1 MRNIDINDVEASIQ
15 YEFKNKMLINQAFMI
30 TENDNIP
37 FSSEALRNIGKRTI
51 NYSITQILTSYFGY
65 YNDKGMFRTKN
76 SNEDFNDLLNNLYS
90 KDIFA
95 RNIELLGL
103 SKYLDF
109 DDNTDFFNTDRKLFE
124 AIVGAVALDSNWNM
138 TVIND
143 VLSFILDI
151 DYYLDNGFGDLNGN
165 FVVLVHNWTIENNTS
180 IPIYEFEPGE
190 NTNIVSFKS
199 TLHLFIDGTDFTFVE
214 EAENKS
220 IARMKA
226 AKKAY
231 TYLVQN
237 NYVKTL
243 KNIDITPNKDTAMQ
257 QLEKLAIEGHFS
269 LPEFDVNEEA
279 NGYSAVCS
287 IDECDLSFK
296 GYGKIDSDAINEAA
310 FKMLNHV
317 LGYDINE

>member
-1 MRNIDINDVEASIQ
+1 MQNIDINDVEASIQ
-15 YEFKNKMLINQAFMI
+15 YEFKNKMLIHQAFMI
-30 TENDNIP
+30 TDNDNIP
-37 FSSEALRNIGKRTI
+37 FSSEALRNIGKRVI
-51 NYSITQILTSYFGY
+51 NYSLTQILTGFYGY

-76 SNEDFNDLLNNLYS
+76 SNEVFNDLLNNLYS

-103 SKYLDF
+103 GKYLDPSS
-109 DDNTDFFNTDRKLFE
+109 DDFFNMDRKLFE

-151 DYYLDNGFGDLNGN
+151 DYYLDNGFSDLNGN
-165 FVVLVHNWTIENNTS
+165 FVVLVHNWTIENNAPL
-180 IPIYEFEPGE
+180 PIYDFAQGE
-190 NTNIVSFKS
+190 SNTVLSFKC
-199 TLHLFIDGTDFTFVE
+199 TLHLFLDNVDFTFVE

-231 TYLVQN
+231 TYLVEN

-243 KNIDITPNKDTAMQ
+243 KNINVDVKLETAMME
-257 QLEKLAIEGHFS
+257 LEKLAMDGNFS
-269 LPEFDVNEEA
+269 LPNFEVSPSKK
-279 NGYSAVCS
+279 GYTAICS
-287 IDECDLSFK
+287 IDECNMSFS
-296 GYGKIDSDAINEAA
+296 GFGKLDTDAINEAA
-310 FKMLNHV
+310 LKMLKHV
-317 LGYDINE
+317 LGYDIQ

>member
-1 MRNIDINDVEASIQ
+1 MLNIDFNDVEASIQ
-15 YEFKNKMLINQAFMI
+15 YEFKNKMLIQQAFMI

-51 NYSITQILTSYFGY
+51 NYSITQILTGYFGY
-65 YNDKGMFRTKN
+65 YSEKGLFRTKN
-76 SNEDFNDLLNNLYS
+76 SNEEFNDLLNNLYS

-103 SKYLDF
+103 SKYLEFNDQ
-109 DDNTDFFNTDRKLFE
+109 TDVFNTDRKLFE

-138 TVIND
+138 NVIND

-165 FVVLVHNWTIENNTS
+165 FVVLVHNWTVENNS
-180 IPIYEFEPGE
+180 LIPVYDYMPGDSD
-190 NTNIVSFKS
+190 TVVSFKCV
-199 TLHLFIDGTDFTFVE
+199 LHLFLNGTDFTFSE

-231 TYLVQN
+231 T
-237 NYVKTL
+237 
-243 KNIDITPNKDTAMQ
+243 
-257 QLEKLAIEGHFS
+257 
-269 LPEFDVNEEA
+269 
-279 NGYSAVCS
+279 
-287 IDECDLSFK
+287 
-296 GYGKIDSDAINEAA
+296 
-310 FKMLNHV
+310 
-317 LGYDINE
+317 

>member
-1 MRNIDINDVEASIQ
+1 MINIDFNDVEASIQ
-15 YEFKNKMLINQAFMI
+15 YEFKNKMLIQQAFMI
-30 TENDNIP
+30 TDNDNIP

-51 NYSITQILTSYFGY
+51 NYSITQILTGYYGY
-65 YNDKGMFRTKN
+65 YNERGLFRTKN
-76 SNEDFNDLLNNLYS
+76 SNEHFNDLLNNLYS

-109 DDNTDFFNTDRKLFE
+109 NRDTDVFNIDRKLFE

-138 TVIND
+138 NVINE

-165 FVVLVHNWTIENNTS
+165 FVVLVHNWTLENDAPIPVYDFMPGDNQNIES
-180 IPIYEFEPGE
+180 Y
-190 NTNIVSFKS
+190 KS
-199 TLHLFIDGTDFTFVE
+199 VLHLFLNGTDFTFTE

-231 TYLVQN
+231 TYLVEN

-243 KNIDITPNKDTAMQ
+243 KNIDIKPELSSAMM
-257 QLEKLAIEGHFS
+257 QLEKLSMDGHFS
-269 LPEFDVNEEA
+269 LPEFDVFEE
-279 NGYSAVCS
+279 NGGYAAICT
-287 IDECDLSFK
+287 IDECDMSFK

-317 LGYDINE
+317 LGYDAK

>member
-1 MRNIDINDVEASIQ
+1 MINIDINDVEASIQ
-15 YEFKNKMLINQAFMI
+15 YEFKNKMLLHQAFMI
-30 TENDNIP
+30 TDNDNIP
-37 FSSEALRNIGKRTI
+37 FSNEALRTIGKRTI
-51 NYSITQILTSYFGY
+51 NYSLTQILTGY
-65 YNDKGMFRTKN
+65 YGYYSEKGMFRTKN
-76 SNEDFNDLLNNLYS
+76 SNEVFNDLLNNLYS

-103 SKYLDF
+103 SKYLDIHR
-109 DDNTDFFNTDRKLFE
+109 DTDVFNADRKLFE
-124 AIVGAVALDSNWNM
+124 AIVGAVTLDCNWNM
-138 TVIND
+138 NVVND

-180 IPIYEFEPGE
+180 IPIYEYVPGDDD
-190 NTNIVSFKS
+190 TVVSFKC
-199 TLHLFIDGTDFTFVE
+199 TLHLFIDGTDFTFTE

-243 KNIDITPNKDTAMQ
+243 KNIDIKPELTTAMM
-257 QLEKLAIEGHFS
+257 QLEKLAMQGYFS
-269 LPEFDVNEEA
+269 LPVFDVSEEA
-279 NGYSAVCS
+279 NGYSAICS
-287 IDECDLSFK
+287 IDECDMSFK
-296 GYGKIDSDAINEAA
+296 GYGKLDSDAINEAA
-310 FKMLNHV
+310 FKMLNHI
-317 LGYDINE
+317 LGYDIK

>member
-1 MRNIDINDVEASIQ
+1 MQNIDINDVEASIQ
-15 YEFKNKMLINQAFMI
+15 YEFKNKMLIHQAFMI
-30 TENDNIP
+30 TDNDNIP
-37 FSSEALRNIGKRTI
+37 FSSEALRNIGKRVI
-51 NYSITQILTSYFGY
+51 NYSLTQILTGFYGY

-76 SNEDFNDLLNNLYS
+76 SNEVFNDLLNNLYS

-103 SKYLDF
+103 GKYLDPSS
-109 DDNTDFFNTDRKLFE
+109 DDFFNMDRKLFE

-143 VLSFILDI
+143 VLSFILAI
-151 DYYLDNGFGDLNGN
+151 DYYLDNGFSDLNGN
-165 FVVLVHNWTIENNTS
+165 FVVLVHNWTLENDAPIPVYDFMPGDNQNIES
-180 IPIYEFEPGE
+180 Y
-190 NTNIVSFKS
+190 KS
-199 TLHLFIDGTDFTFVE
+199 VLHLFLNGTDFTFTE

-231 TYLVQN
+231 TYLVEN

-243 KNIDITPNKDTAMQ
+243 KNIDIKPELSSAMM
-257 QLEKLAIEGHFS
+257 QLEKLSMDGHFS
-269 LPEFDVNEEA
+269 LPEFDVFEE
-279 NGYSAVCS
+279 NGGYAAICT
-287 IDECDLSFK
+287 IDECDMSFK

-317 LGYDINE
+317 LGYDVK

>member
-1 MRNIDINDVEASIQ
+1 MKSIDINDVEASIQ
-15 YEFKNKMLINQAFMI
+15 YEFKNKMLLQQAFMI
-30 TENDNIP
+30 TDNDNIP

-51 NYSITQILTSYFGY
+51 NYSITQILTGYFGY

-76 SNEDFNDLLNNLYS
+76 SNEVFNDLLNNLYS

-103 SKYLDF
+103 GKYLEPSDNDF
-109 DDNTDFFNTDRKLFE
+109 LNVDRKLFE
-124 AIVGAVALDSNWNM
+124 ALVGAVALDSKWNM

-151 DYYLDNGFGDLNGN
+151 DYYLDNGFNDLNGN
-165 FVVLVHNWTIENNTS
+165 FVVLVHNWTIENNS
-180 IPIYEFEPGE
+180 PMPVYDYEQGSS
-190 NTNIVSFKS
+190 NTILSFKC
-199 TLHLFIDGTDFTFVE
+199 TLHLFIDNTDFTFVE

-231 TYLVQN
+231 TYLVEN

-243 KNIDITPNKDTAMQ
+243 KNIDIELKLETAMM
-257 QLEKLAIEGHFS
+257 QLEKLAMDGNFS
-269 LPEFDVNEEA
+269 LPEFDVNEDGD
-279 NGYSAVCS
+279 GYTAICT
-287 IDECDLSFK
+287 IDECPMSFS
-296 GYGKIDSDAINEAA
+296 GHGKFDSDAINEAA
-310 FKMLNHV
+310 LKMLKHV

>member
-1 MRNIDINDVEASIQ
+1 MLNIDINDVEASIQ
-15 YEFKNKMLINQAFMI
+15 YEFKNKMLIHQAFMI

-51 NYSITQILTSYFGY
+51 NYSITQILTGYYGY

-76 SNEDFNDLLNNLYS
+76 SNEEFNDLLNNLYS

-103 SKYLDF
+103 SKYLEF
-109 DDNTDFFNTDRKLFE
+109 DDHTDVFNVDRKLFE

-138 TVIND
+138 NVIND

-165 FVVLVHNWTIENNTS
+165 FVVLVHNWTIENNVP
-180 IPIYEFEPGE
+180 IPVYEYLPGD
-190 NTNIVSFKS
+190 NPQVVSFKS
-199 TLHLFIDGTDFTFVE
+199 TLHLFINNTDFTFTE

-231 TYLVQN
+231 TYLVEN

-243 KNIDITPNKDTAMQ
+243 KNIDITPSLENAMQ
-257 QLEKLAIEGHFS
+257 QLEKLAIDGHFS
-269 LPEFDVNEEA
+269 LPEFDVFEE
-279 NGYSAVCS
+279 NGKYAAVCT

-296 GYGKIDSDAINEAA
+296 GYGIIDSDAINEAA

-317 LGYDINE
+317 LGYDVK